1 MATIWWNDRH
11 HFPLIGEAGL
21 GVELSSEKEAS
32 RRSDQRSTTI
42 SPTIGLVNTQNFESG
57 PRWAVI
63 GIFFILLFGALYL
76 TASFVLPVILAI
88 IFALVMSPIVRFFRR
103 RLKIWEPLSALV
115 LVVGSLMTLMLGFY
129 MLSDPITNLVNNAP
143 RYAAAVDH
151 EMRAVRDRLDRFQAA
166 QQEVRQAAAESP
178 SDKPQD
184 QKPQEVIV
192 KNPGLL
198 DNVTQTAPQIVASI
212 AFSLIFLF
220 FLLASGDLFYQK
232 LVRAMPT
239 LSDKKRAL
247 HIAHDIE
254 RELSRYLFTITLIN
268 ICLGIAVGAC
278 LWWVGM
284 PTPVVFG
291 ALATLLNFIPYIG
304 SIMGMALVGVIA
316 LAEFGHLTSAA
327 VPVLLYLACTTVEGQ
342 FLTPM
347 IVGRRLEMNA
357 AAIFLAVAF
366 WGWIWGVV
374 GMFLAVPLMVC
385 IKVFATYVEP
395 LTALGDFLSA
405 EQARQP
411 DDDDD

>member
-1 MATIWWNDRH
+1 M
-11 HFPLIGEAGL
+11 
-21 GVELSSEKEAS
+21 SSEKEAS
-32 RRSDQRSTTI
+32 RRSEQRSTTI
-42 SPTIGLVNTQNFESG
+42 SPTIGLVNTQKFESG
-57 PRWAVI
+57 PRWAII

-76 TASFVLPVILAI
+76 TASFVLPVILALL
-88 IFALVMSPIVRFFRR
+88 FALVMSPVVRFLRR
-103 RLKIWEPLSALV
+103 RLKIWEPVSAIILV
-115 LVVGSLMTLMLGFY
+115 FGSLMTLMLGFY
-129 MLSDPITNLVNNAP
+129 LLSDPITNLVNDAP
-143 RYAAAVDH
+143 RYVQAVDK
-151 EMRAVRDRLDRFQAA
+151 EMRAVRDRVDRFQAA
-166 QQEVRQAAAESP
+166 QTQAEEVSADDTVGA
-178 SDKPQD
+178 
-184 QKPQEVIV
+184 QKSNEPQEVVV

-198 DNVTQTAPQIVASI
+198 DNVTSTAPQILASI

-268 ICLGIAVGAC
+268 VGLGFAVATC

-316 LAEFGHLTSAA
+316 LAEFGQVTSAA
-327 VPVLLYLACTTVEGQ
+327 VPVLLYLACTAVEGQ

-347 IVGRRLEMNA
+347 VVGRRLEMNA
-357 AAIFLAVAF
+357 AAIFLSVAF

-385 IKVFATYVEP
+385 IKVFASYVEP
-395 LTALGDFLSA
+395 LTAIGDFLSA
-405 EQARQP
+405 EQTKH
-411 DDDDD
+411 DDEDED

>member
-1 MATIWWNDRH
+1 MS
-11 HFPLIGEAGL
+11 GEQ
-21 GVELSSEKEAS
+21 LSSEQDAS

-42 SPTIGLVNTQNFESG
+42 SPTIGLVNTQNFETG

-63 GIFFILLFGALYL
+63 GIFFILFFGALYL
-76 TASFVLPVILAI
+76 TASFLLPVILALL
-88 IFALVMSPIVRFFRR
+88 FALVMSPIVRFLRR

-115 LVVGSLMTLMLGFY
+115 LVVGSLMTLTLGFY
-129 MLSDPITNLVNNAP
+129 MLSDPITNLVNDAP
-143 RYAAAVDH
+143 RYAAAVD
-151 EMRAVRDRLDRFQAA
+151 EELRSVRDRLDRFQAA
-166 QQEVRQAAAESP
+166 QEEVRNAGSEEAPGQSADDEP
-178 SDKPQD
+178 R
-184 QKPQEVIV
+184 EVVV

-198 DNVTQTAPQIVASI
+198 DNVTQTAPQILASV
-212 AFSLIFLF
+212 AFSLIFLY

-232 LVRAMPT
+232 LVRSMPT
-239 LSDKKRAL
+239 MSDKKRAL

-268 ICLGIAVGAC
+268 ICLGIAVGTC

-284 PTPVVFG
+284 PTPMVFG

-316 LAEFGHLTSAA
+316 LAEFGHLSAAA
-327 VPVLLYLACTTVEGQ
+327 VPVLLYLACTALEGQ

-347 IVGRRLEMNA
+347 IVGRRLQMNA
-357 AAIFLAVAF
+357 AAIFLSVAF

-385 IKVFATYVEP
+385 IKVFAGYVEP
-395 LTALGDFLSA
+395 LAALGDFLSA
-405 EQARQP
+405 EQPRHTE
-411 DDDDD
+411 DDDED

>member
-1 MATIWWNDRH
+1 M
-11 HFPLIGEAGL
+11 
-21 GVELSSEKEAS
+21 SSEKEAT
-32 RRSDQRSTTI
+32 RRSEPRSTTI
-42 SPTIGLVNTQNFESG
+42 SPTIGLVNKQNFESG

-63 GIFFILLFGALYL
+63 GIFFILFFGALYL
-76 TASFVLPVILAI
+76 TASFLLPVILALL
-88 IFALVMSPIVRFFRR
+88 FALVMSPIVRFLRR

-115 LVVGSLMTLMLGFY
+115 LVVGSLMTLTLGFY

-143 RYAAAVDH
+143 RYAAAVDD
-151 EMRAVRDRLDRFQAA
+151 EMRSVRDRLNRFQAA
-166 QQEVRQAAAESP
+166 QEEVRNAASEQAAAGSQGGDEP
-178 SDKPQD
+178 R
-184 QKPQEVIV
+184 EVVV

-198 DNVTQTAPQIVASI
+198 DNVTQTAPQILASV
-212 AFSLIFLF
+212 AFSLIFLY

-232 LVRAMPT
+232 LVRSMPT
-239 LSDKKRAL
+239 MSDKKRAL

-268 ICLGIAVGAC
+268 VCLGIAVGTC

-284 PTPVVFG
+284 PTPLVFG
-291 ALATLLNFIPYIG
+291 ALAALLNFIPYIG

-316 LAEFGHLTSAA
+316 LAEFGHLSAAA
-327 VPVLLYLACTTVEGQ
+327 VPVLLYLACTAVEGQ

-347 IVGRRLEMNA
+347 IVGRRLQMNA
-357 AAIFLAVAF
+357 AAIFLSVAF

-385 IKVFATYVEP
+385 IKVFASYVEP

-405 EQARQP
+405 EQPRHTDE
-411 DDDDD
+411 DDEED